1 MAKRTTKLNAGRSGR
16 PFSLEC
22 VLRDLHDGKI
32 NAGAGISIGIQTLY
46 DMGMA
51 VWIGDRLTG
60 MKESTIITP
69 NGTRGVR
76 RWPEEDAAARWLH
89 ETALRLFPDS
99 PYAKEHNAEAPNKPT
114 NPAKN

>member
-1 MAKRTTKLNAGRSGR
+1 MAKSTTAKLDGSRSGR
-16 PFSLEC
+16 PISLER
-22 VLRDLHDGKI
+22 VLRDLHDAEI

-46 DMGMA
+46 DVGMA

-60 MKESTIITP
+60 IKESTIITP
-69 NGTRGVR
+69 SGMRGVR

-99 PYAKEHNAEAPNKPT
+99 PYAKEHSTEAPTKPAQ
-114 NPAKN
+114 N

>member
-1 MAKRTTKLNAGRSGR
+1 MAKRTTTNLNGGCSGR

-22 VLRDLHDGKI
+22 VLRDLHDAKI

-46 DMGMA
+46 DVGMA

-60 MKESTIITP
+60 MKESTIIAP
-69 NGTRGVR
+69 SGTRGVR
-76 RWPEEDAAARWLH
+76 RWPEEDAAARWQH

-99 PYAKEHNAEAPNKPT
+99 PYAKEHGTESPKKPA
-114 NPAKN
+114 ND